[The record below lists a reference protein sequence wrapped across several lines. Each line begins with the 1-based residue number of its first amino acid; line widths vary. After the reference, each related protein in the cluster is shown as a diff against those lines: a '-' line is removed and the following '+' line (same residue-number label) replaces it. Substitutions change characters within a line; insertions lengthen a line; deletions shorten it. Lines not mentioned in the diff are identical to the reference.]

1 MSERAAALKQF
12 YFINGRVDA
21 CNKMIADLQR
31 RIEADECKMVRLKEQ
46 FGNPADA
53 ETEGTV

>member
-1 MSERAAALKQF
+1 MSERADALKQF

-31 RIEADECKMVRLKEQ
+31 RVEADEFKLVRLKEQ
-46 FGNPADA
+46 FENTADA
-53 ETEGTV
+53 ETEESV